1 VFIQIVNVLHPKKE
15 SWVLYG
21 NLYFLEMVVDDHG
34 KTENGNQFDETLHK
48 MNNLNCVIF
57 V

>member
-1 VFIQIVNVLHPKKE
+1 VFIQIVNVLQTKKA

-21 NLYFLEMVVDDHG
+21 DLDSPEMVVDDLG
-34 KTENGNQFDETLHK
+34 KTENGNQCVETLHK
-48 MNNLNCVIF
+48 MNNLNCSLF